1 MNLLEDEELLQ
12 ELNDVRLTLQDT
24 LYYFDECKHSVDY
37 MHLKHELD
45 HIDLE
50 GIHSNVNEALKKLT
64 RTINDRT

>member
-1 MNLLEDEELLQ
+1 MNLLEDKELLQ
-12 ELNDVRLTLQDT
+12 ELNTVRLILQDT

-37 MHLKHELD
+37 MNLNHELD

-50 GIHSNVNEALKKLT
+50 SIHSNVGNALKQLT